1 MKKEVKI
8 AKRRRQGGVNN
19 INIDKHKY
27 SIQNP
32 ASENN
37 FCSENNF
44 DTTAARQSGAEP
56 AREDDKRERRRENRR
71 WAFLE
76 EDGQAT
82 VRAWYNK
89 QTTDRKIS
97 PSWSSSSVS
106 SKCLA
111 KCSTSAT
118 LVVLN
123 DDDDVGECTLITS
136 TSIRQH

>member
-1 MKKEVKI
+1 MVLI
-8 AKRRRQGGVNN
+8 ILTLIN
-19 INIDKHKY
+19 INIPYKILRLKTTFVRK
-27 SIQNP
+27 IILTQQQRVKVVQN
-32 ASENN
+32 
-37 FCSENNF
+37 
-44 DTTAARQSGAEP
+44 QQ
-56 AREDDKRERRRENRR
+56 ERMTKGKEEEKNRR